1 MPDFKSIRD
10 VPARIK
16 LVKALPVWENL
27 NNTPLSE
34 RKWDGTVYESPTAG
48 ISRDV
53 VYAMQPK
60 TNKLFFVFNT
70 PDGKVKVPNGYS
82 VSRIYFTDGLFREY
96 KGSANYPIKKPM
108 LDSFIKYE
116 NSELTPKD
124 KTISGLGFIADLVP
138 AQK

>member
-1 MPDFKSIRD
+1 MVRTAGGNRQYADFKSIRD

-96 KGSANYPIKKPM
+96 KGSANYPDKK
-108 LDSFIKYE
+108 
-116 NSELTPKD
+116 
-124 KTISGLGFIADLVP
+124 ADARLFY
-138 AQK
+138 KI

>member
-1 MPDFKSIRD
+1 MTKSPPLIDIWQFIAYAVCTIAYPKIMNTTPDM
-10 VPARIK
+10 A
-16 LVKALPVWENL
+16 VKIG
-27 NNTPLSE
+27 S
-34 RKWDGTVYESPTAG
+34 
-48 ISRDV
+48 
-53 VYAMQPK
+53 
-60 TNKLFFVFNT
+60 LFFVFNT
-70 PDGKVKVPNGYS
+70 PDGKVKVPSGYS

-138 AQK
+138 EQK